1 MYNYNTIR
9 DEIKSGPICF
19 IYKINSKN
27 ELCTSFNLKLF
38 AILKLQNNS
47 NVESRNCFR
56 EKMLRTN

>member
-27 ELCTSFNLKLF
+27 ELSKL
-38 AILKLQNNS
+38 LQ
-47 NVESRNCFR
+47 F
-56 EKMLRTN
+56 